1 MGFAEFSDQDSRWFS
16 FCFHRQSCPKN
27 RSIPAVTK
35 GLKSGDRIG
44 YAQYDGRSKIERNE
58 IFFMTV
64 MVADRTGT
72 SASRILTACG
82 KRYRE
87 VPSFCSIGTILPSRP
102 AHNQCRRAQRRS
114 RMARLRATASA
125 ARSVLD
131 GREHGGTL
139 GRVGIRSTPIQP
151 SKSAHARPSKTEIT
165 LNCRRRRG
173 CSENVLAQS

>member
-1 MGFAEFSDQDSRWFS
+1 MVFVLFPPSKLPRESVDPSGN
-16 FCFHRQSCPKN
+16 KG
-27 RSIPAVTK
+27 

-44 YAQYDGRSKIERNE
+44 RAQYDGRSKIERNE
-58 IFFMTV
+58 IVFMTV
-64 MVADRTGT
+64 MAAERIGT
-72 SASRILTACG
+72 SASRTLYSVRE
-82 KRYRE
+82 RYWE

-139 GRVGIRSTPIQP
+139 SRVGEPIHTNPTIKKRGTQGHQKPRS
-151 SKSAHARPSKTEIT
+151 R
-165 LNCRRRRG
+165 
-173 CSENVLAQS
+173 